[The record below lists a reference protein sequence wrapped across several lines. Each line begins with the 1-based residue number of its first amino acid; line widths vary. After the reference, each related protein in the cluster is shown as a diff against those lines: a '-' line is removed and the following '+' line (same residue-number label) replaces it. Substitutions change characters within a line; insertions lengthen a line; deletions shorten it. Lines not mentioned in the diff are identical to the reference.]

1 MQMVELNDILHWKQ
15 EFGELY
21 QMQIHDQHF
30 IFRPLGR
37 EEYKHIVIMD
47 LDLGDFQ
54 EAICFQAMIYP
65 SDYDYAKGI
74 AGIAEVMSDAILD
87 ASGLH
92 MGQAK
97 ILLDDFRAEMWNY
110 DYQVDCMIHEAFP
123 EYTLEEIATWPIRK
137 TMYYL
142 SRAEWILQTLKGVPL
157 QMIDES
163 IQEELQMQEQ
173 GQQPP
178 QPQQP
183 PEPPQPQAPP
193 QRPIRKELIEA
204 PEIKEQPKPQ
214 QQQAPEGGIQSE
226 EELLAMLTGA
236 GAKVSKPITDLDKEQ
251 KPELNW
257 FGYMDELTGEFD

>member
-1 MQMVELNDILHWKQ
+1 MIDFNDVLQWKQ
-15 EFGELY
+15 EYGELY
-21 QMQIHDQHF
+21 QMQIQEQHF

-37 EEYKHIVIMD
+37 EEYKQIILMD
-47 LDLGDFQ
+47 LHLGDFQ

-65 SDYDYAKGI
+65 ADYDYSKGI
-74 AGIAEVMSDAILD
+74 AGIAEVMSDSILD

-92 MGQAK
+92 VGQAK
-97 ILLDDFRAEMWNY
+97 VLLEEFRTEMWNY

-157 QMIDES
+157 QMIDEQ
-163 IQEELQMQEQ
+163 IKQDMYMQEQ
-173 GQQPP
+173 EEAPTPP
-178 QPQQP
+178 P
-183 PEPPQPQAPP
+183 PKEPQAPYK
-193 QRPIRKELIEA
+193 REIRKELVEA
-204 PEIKEQPKPQ
+204 PEIKERPK
-214 QQQAPEGGIQSE
+214 QQAQTPDGGIQTE
-226 EELLAMLTGA
+226 EELLAMLSGA
-236 GAKVSKPITDLDKEQ
+236 GAKVSKPITDLENEQ

>member
-1 MQMVELNDILHWKQ
+1 MIDFNDVLQWKM
-15 EFGELY
+15 EYGELY
-21 QMQIHDQHF
+21 QMQIQEQHF

-47 LDLGDFQ
+47 LELGDFQ

-65 SDYDYAKGI
+65 QEYDYTKGI
-74 AGIAEVMSDAILD
+74 AGIAEVVSDAILD
-87 ASGLH
+87 VSGLH

-97 ILLDDFRAEMWNY
+97 ILLEDFRSEMWNY

-142 SRAEWILQTLKGVPL
+142 SRAEWILTTLKGVPL
-157 QMIDES
+157 QMIDEQ
-163 IQEELQMQEQ
+163 IEEDMQMQQQYQEQ
-173 GQQPP
+173 Q
-178 QPQQP
+178 
-183 PEPPQPQAPP
+183 QAPP
-193 QRPIRKELIEA
+193 QPEPQKQPFQREIRRELVEA
-204 PEIKEQPKPQ
+204 PEMPPPQPKPQ
-214 QQQAPEGGIQSE
+214 PKAPEGGIQSE
-226 EELLAMLTGA
+226 EELLAMLAGS
-236 GAKVSKPITDLDKEQ
+236 GAKVSRPVTDLANEQ